1 MVCVIVVNRLI
12 NMWFLYVLI
21 IYWFG
26 IDIKLNWGVGGYLLV
41 IKFFILDFMFY
52 NEYEVWFEIMKYY
65 FERKYICVF

>member
-1 MVCVIVVNRLI
+1 MV
-12 NMWFLYVLI
+12 LYVLL

-26 IDIKLNWGVGGYLLV
+26 IDIKLNWRVGGYLLV

>member
-1 MVCVIVVNRLI
+1 MV
-12 NMWFLYVLI
+12 LYVLL

-26 IDIKLNWGVGGYLLV
+26 IDIKLNWRVGGYLIM

-52 NEYEVWFEIMKYY
+52 NEYEVCFEIMKYY